1 MVCVLVVDLRLGDA
15 NPSCSG
21 AGGAAPG
28 FGTVLTAGSFRTV
41 TVFLQFDFR
50 PGAQLV
56 HLRFSLAHL
65 HL

>member
-21 AGGAAPG
+21 GAAPG
-28 FGTVLTAGSFRTV
+28 LGTVLTAGSSRTV